1 MNKKSKPE
9 LTSGNPIVIEGK
21 SGEEFWEA
29 LMPAV
34 IRLAEKKA
42 KEKES

>member
-1 MNKKSKPE
+1 MNPKPE
-9 LTSGNPIVIEGK
+9 LKNDQPIVIEGK
-21 SGEEFWEA
+21 SGEAFWEA

>member
-1 MNKKSKPE
+1 MNPKPE
-9 LTSGNPIVIEGK
+9 LTNDSPIVIEGK
-21 SGEEFWEA
+21 SGEAFWEA

-42 KEKES
+42 KEKVN